1 MSEQAK
7 RAARLVRLQELVEQ
21 RAAANVARLLRAEAM
36 AAQRRLQLFD
46 FVETGCS
53 TSRLAMSVAG
63 TLERSTSATADIR
76 RQIEV
81 EQGRLEQARRKRE
94 TATRLERR
102 ILAAQRD
109 LAARSTL
116 EALIE
121 DIGAKVSRKAGD

>member
-7 RAARLVRLQELVEQ
+7 RGARLVRLQELVEQ
-21 RAAANVARLLRAEAM
+21 RAAANVARLLRAEAR

-46 FVETGCS
+46 FVESGCS

-94 TATRLERR
+94 AARRLERR

>member
-1 MSEQAK
+1 LSEQAK

>member
-1 MSEQAK
+1 LSEQAK

-94 TATRLERR
+94 AATRLERR

>member
-1 MSEQAK
+1 MGGQAK
-7 RAARLVRLQELVEQ
+7 RAAVLVRLQELVEQ
-21 RAAANVARLLRAEAM
+21 RSAANVARLLRAEAM

>member
-94 TATRLERR
+94 AARRLERR

>member
-1 MSEQAK
+1 LSEQAK

-94 TATRLERR
+94 AARRLERR